1 MSLIFSS
8 RSLFFAPSSVS
19 WDEIFSAPPDVC
31 ISCRCCWQD
40 DTPAADR
47 LPYTP
52 QRLSAEQIA
61 SFKENGKSRTNRWP
75 AHRR

>member
-1 MSLIFSS
+1 MPL
-8 RSLFFAPSSVS
+8 LL
-19 WDEIFSAPPDVC
+19 
-31 ISCRCCWQD
+31 QD

-61 SFKENGKSRTNRWP
+61 SFKENGASLC
-75 AHRR
+75 